1 MEMPEPIAIKRRL
14 VFDLDPAAIGSALRL
29 LPAIACRVGHRNV
42 KSTAAGTR
50 ATPTPETEF
59 VRDCLTMTGPE
70 LVAKWYGG
78 AGNAGRYAAEAAQA
92 VMESR
97 PRAH

>member
-1 MEMPEPIAIKRRL
+1 MTEFPAIKPAP

-29 LPAIACRVGHRNV
+29 LPAIACRVGHKNV
-42 KSTAAGTR
+42 KSTAAYA
-50 ATPTPETEF
+50 ATPTPEAEF
-59 VRDCLTMTGPE
+59 VRDFLTMTGPE

-78 AGNAGRYAAEAAQA
+78 VGNAGRYAAEAAEA
-92 VMESR
+92 VRESM